1 MKNLKKQTRK
11 ILFTL
16 FLIICSTFKVAAQ
29 DTNVDYGRLITAIGT
44 VESKLNDK
52 AVNGVHAGFL
62 QIAKVTV
69 AECNRI
75 NKIKKVS
82 KRYTLQ
88 DRFNHQ
94 KSIEI
99 FYTIQDFY
107 NPSGDLKDDDRIE
120 WMIRLWNGG
129 PGWVK
134 NPKKTDGYYKK
145 VIRVY
150 NNLKNK
156 G

>member
-52 AVNGVHAGFL
+52 TVNGVHAGFL
-62 QIAKVTV
+62 QISKVTV

-99 FYTIQDFY
+99 NNKNQGFY
-107 NPSGDLKDDDRIE
+107 NASGDLHYGIL
-120 WMIRLWNGG
+120 LWNEGCSAM
-129 PGWVK
+129 K
-134 NPKKTDGYYKK
+134 KPKRKTSYYNK
-145 VIRVY
+145 VMNVY
-150 NNLKNK
+150 NKLTN
-156 G
+156 

>member
-1 MKNLKKQTRK
+1 MKNLKRRTVK
-11 ILFTL
+11 FL
-16 FLIICSTFKVAAQ
+16 FLVLTLLNCSTFHVMAQ
-29 DTNVDYGRLITAIGT
+29 KADVNYDRLITAIGT

-62 QIAKVTV
+62 QISRVTV

-82 KRYTLQ
+82 KRYSLQ

-94 KSIEI
+94 KSIEM
-99 FYTIQDFY
+99 FYIIQNFY

-145 VIRVY
+145 VIKVY
-150 NNLKNK
+150 NNLKK
-156 G
+156 

>member
-16 FLIICSTFKVAAQ
+16 ILIICSTFKVAAQ

-52 AVNGVHAGFL
+52 TVNGVHAGFL
-62 QIAKVTV
+62 QISKVTV

-99 FYTIQDFY
+99 FYTIQGFY
-107 NPSGDLKDDDRIE
+107 NPSGDLHYGIL
-120 WMIRLWNGG
+120 LWNEGCSAM
-129 PGWVK
+129 K
-134 NPKKTDGYYKK
+134 KKKKKTSYYNK
-145 VIRVY
+145 VMNVY
-150 NNLKNK
+150 NKLTN
-156 G
+156 

>member
-16 FLIICSTFKVAAQ
+16 ILIICSTFKVAAQ

-52 AVNGVHAGFL
+52 TVNGVHAGFL
-62 QIAKVTV
+62 QISKVAV

-99 FYTIQDFY
+99 FYTIQGFY
-107 NPSGDLKDDDRIE
+107 NPSGDLHYGIL
-120 WMIRLWNGG
+120 LWNEGCSAM
-129 PGWVK
+129 K
-134 NPKKTDGYYKK
+134 KPKRKTSYYNK
-145 VIRVY
+145 VMNVY
-150 NNLKNK
+150 NKLTN
-156 G
+156 

>member
-29 DTNVDYGRLITAIGT
+29 DTNVDYSRLITAIGT

-52 AVNGVHAGFL
+52 TVNGVHAGFL

-94 KSIEI
+94 KSIEMFWI
-99 FYTIQDFY
+99 IQKFY
-107 NPSGDLKDDDRIE
+107 NPKLDIDYMVL
-120 WMIRLWNGG
+120 LWKEGRSAM
-129 PGWVK
+129 K
-134 NPKKTDGYYKK
+134 KPKRKTSYYNK
-145 VIRVY
+145 VMNVY
-150 NNLKNK
+150 NKLTN
-156 G
+156 

>member
-52 AVNGVHAGFL
+52 TVNGVHAGFL
-62 QIAKVTV
+62 QISKVTV

-99 FYTIQDFY
+99 FYTIQGFY
-107 NPSGDLKDDDRIE
+107 NPSGDLHYGIL
-120 WMIRLWNGG
+120 LWNEGCSAM
-129 PGWVK
+129 K
-134 NPKKTDGYYKK
+134 KPKRKTSYYNK
-145 VIRVY
+145 VMNVY
-150 NNLKNK
+150 NKLTN
-156 G
+156 

>member
-16 FLIICSTFKVAAQ
+16 ILIICSTFKVAAQ

-52 AVNGVHAGFL
+52 TVNGVHAGFL
-62 QIAKVTV
+62 QISKVTV

-99 FYTIQDFY
+99 FYTIQGFY
-107 NPSGDLKDDDRIE
+107 NPSGDLHYGLL
-120 WMIRLWNGG
+120 LWNEGCSAM
-129 PGWVK
+129 K
-134 NPKKTDGYYKK
+134 KPKRKTSYYNK
-145 VIRVY
+145 VMNVY
-150 NNLKNK
+150 NKLTN
-156 G
+156 

>member
-52 AVNGVHAGFL
+52 TVNGVHAGFL
-62 QIAKVTV
+62 QISKVTV

-75 NKIKKVS
+75 NKLKGVS

-99 FYTIQDFY
+99 FYTIQGFY
-107 NPSGDLKDDDRIE
+107 NPSGDLHYGIL
-120 WMIRLWNGG
+120 LWNEGCSAM
-129 PGWVK
+129 K
-134 NPKKTDGYYKK
+134 KPKRKTSYYNK
-145 VIRVY
+145 VMNVY
-150 NNLKNK
+150 NKLTN
-156 G
+156 

>member
-16 FLIICSTFKVAAQ
+16 ILIICSTFKVAAQ

-52 AVNGVHAGFL
+52 TVNGVHAGFL
-62 QIAKVTV
+62 QISKVTV

-99 FYTIQDFY
+99 FYTIQGFY
-107 NPSGDLKDDDRIE
+107 NPSGDLHYGIL
-120 WMIRLWNGG
+120 LWNEGCSAM
-129 PGWVK
+129 K
-134 NPKKTDGYYKK
+134 KPKRKTSYYNK
-145 VIRVY
+145 VMNVY
-150 NNLKNK
+150 NKLAN
-156 G
+156 

>member
-1 MKNLKKQTRK
+1 MKSLKKQTRK

-107 NPSGDLKDDDRIE
+107 NPSGDLHYGIL
-120 WMIRLWNGG
+120 LWNEGCSAM
-129 PGWVK
+129 K
-134 NPKKTDGYYKK
+134 KPKRKTSYYNK
-145 VIRVY
+145 VMNVY
-150 NNLKNK
+150 NKLTN
-156 G
+156 

>member
-16 FLIICSTFKVAAQ
+16 ILIICSTFKVAAQ

-75 NKIKKVS
+75 NKLNGVS
-82 KRYTLQ
+82 TRYTLQ

-94 KSIEI
+94 KSIEM
-99 FYTIQDFY
+99 FYTIQGFY
-107 NPSGDLKDDDRIE
+107 NPSGDLHYGIL
-120 WMIRLWNGG
+120 LWNEGCSAM
-129 PGWVK
+129 K
-134 NPKKTDGYYKK
+134 KPKRKTSYYNK
-145 VIRVY
+145 VMNVY
-150 NNLKNK
+150 NKLTN
-156 G
+156 

>member
-16 FLIICSTFKVAAQ
+16 ILIICSTFKVAAQ

-52 AVNGVHAGFL
+52 TVNGVHAGFL
-62 QIAKVTV
+62 QISKVTV

-99 FYTIQDFY
+99 FYTIQGFY
-107 NPSGDLKDDDRIE
+107 NPSGDLHYGIL
-120 WMIRLWNGG
+120 LWHEGCSAM
-129 PGWVK
+129 K
-134 NPKKTDGYYKK
+134 KPKRKTSYYNK
-145 VIRVY
+145 VMNVY
-150 NNLKNK
+150 NKLTN
-156 G
+156 

>member
-1 MKNLKKQTRK
+1 MKNLKKQARK

-52 AVNGVHAGFL
+52 TVNGVHAGFL
-62 QIAKVTV
+62 QISKVTV

-99 FYTIQDFY
+99 FYTIQGFY
-107 NPSGDLKDDDRIE
+107 NPSGDLHYGIL
-120 WMIRLWNGG
+120 LWNEGCSAM
-129 PGWVK
+129 K
-134 NPKKTDGYYKK
+134 KPKRKTSYYNK
-145 VIRVY
+145 VMNVY
-150 NNLKNK
+150 NKLTN
-156 G
+156 